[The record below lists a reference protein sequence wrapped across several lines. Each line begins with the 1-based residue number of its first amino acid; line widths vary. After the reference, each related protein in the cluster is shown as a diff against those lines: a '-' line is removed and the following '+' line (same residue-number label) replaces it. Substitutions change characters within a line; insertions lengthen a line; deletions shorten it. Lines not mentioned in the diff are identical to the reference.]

1 MDSPWLLASSF
12 VACVV
17 ALGLLVRAM
26 LRTQRQARLCDL
38 PLREHQEVE
47 FPTEGR
53 VVLCMQGPRFTPRFR
68 RLKYELRLPGGAEV
82 PGRPVLLRMVA
93 SGLSRARVTLRT
105 FALPFAGR
113 YELRVRGL
121 EAGDVDSARHRIVF
135 MRPHLLRSVLLIV
148 GTTLVSALA
157 VASLVFFLLAVVPT
171 AAAIDPG
178 HATGYLEID
187 GERIEL
193 REAFAHLHRNPDG
206 RLPFTPEL
214 RIVLADREVPQA
226 SLGGLEALPVLDL
239 ARAGDV
245 RGLLIRLDPDV
256 PGVALVTLL
265 LPPPRGDDA
274 LATRRHAGQDDPVVR
289 GLKLSATRVG
299 GQVEC
304 PADGDLKCSVRFSA
318 PVFNEQERSPGA
330 APMPLDMIRAP
341 TRPFPR
347 CH

>member
-1 MDSPWLLASSF
+1 MDSPWLLGSLFA
-12 VACVV
+12 ACLV

-26 LRTQRQARLCDL
+26 LSTLRQARLCDL
-38 PLREHQEVE
+38 PLREQQEID
-47 FPTEGR
+47 FPAAGR

-68 RLKYELRLPGGAEV
+68 RLRYELRLPGGAEV
-82 PGRPVLLRMVA
+82 SSRPVLFRLVT
-93 SGLSRARVTLRT
+93 SGLSQARVTLRT

-113 YELRVRGL
+113 YRLSVRGL
-121 EAGDVDSARHRIVF
+121 EPDDVDSARHRIVF

-148 GTTLVSALA
+148 GTTLVAALA

-178 HATGYLEID
+178 QATGYLETD

-226 SLGGLEALPVLDL
+226 SLAGLEALQVLDL
-239 ARAGDV
+239 ARAGEV

-256 PGVALVTLL
+256 PDVALVTLL
-265 LPPPRGDDA
+265 LPPRRGEAA
-274 LATRRHAGQDDPVVR
+274 LVTRRHAGRDDPVVR
-289 GLKLSATRVG
+289 RLKLSATRVG

-304 PADGDLKCSVRFSA
+304 PAGDGLRCSVRFSA
-318 PVFNEQERSPGA
+318 PVFNE
-330 APMPLDMIRAP
+330 
-341 TRPFPR
+341 
-347 CH
+347 

>member
-1 MDSPWLLASSF
+1 VDSPWLLASLF
-12 VACVV
+12 AACLV

-26 LRTQRQARLCDL
+26 LRTLQWARLCDL
-38 PLREHQEVE
+38 PLREQQQIE

-53 VVLCMQGPRFTPRFR
+53 IVLCMQGPRFTPRFR
-68 RLKYELRLPGGAEV
+68 RLRYELRLPGGAEV
-82 PGRPVLLRMVA
+82 PGRPVLFRLVT
-93 SGLSRARVTLRT
+93 SGLSQARVTLRT

-113 YELRVRGL
+113 YQLSVRGL
-121 EAGDVDSARHRIVF
+121 EPADIDSPRHRIVF

-157 VASLVFFLLAVVPT
+157 VASLVCFLLAVIPT

-178 HATGYLEID
+178 QASGYLEID
-187 GERIEL
+187 GKRIEL

-226 SLGGLEALPVLDL
+226 SLAGLEALPVLDL

-265 LPPPRGDDA
+265 LPPPRGEDT
-274 LATRRHAGQDDPVVR
+274 LVTRRHAGRDDPVVR

-304 PADGDLKCSVRFSA
+304 PAGDDPKCSVRFSA
-318 PVFNEQERSPGA
+318 PVFNE
-330 APMPLDMIRAP
+330 
-341 TRPFPR
+341 
-347 CH
+347 